1 MILLISILV
10 GVLLF
15 CAIVLVM
22 YCQIKKRYMFAFSL
36 LIMILVFVALMVT
49 GDITVAYMN

>member
-1 MILLISILV
+1 MIILMSVLV

-15 CAIVLVM
+15 CAVVLVM

-36 LIMILVFVALMVT
+36 LIVILVFVALMVT
-49 GDITVAYMN
+49 GDIAVAYVN

>member
-49 GDITVAYMN
+49 GDITVACMN

>member
-1 MILLISILV
+1 MILLMSVLV
-10 GVLLF
+10 GVLLL
-15 CAIVLVM
+15 CAVVLVM

-49 GDITVAYMN
+49 GDIAVAYVN